1 MRLIPSAP
9 CRCGSCPGT
18 ASMPGRAGQGARHMW
33 LRVGD
38 VVRWRI
44 VLIGLIVALVVL
56 VIPGRHL
63 APAVLYAE
71 DRAAAPRD
79 PTPFYVP
86 STISTEWQESLK
98 TWTGPTDETFPGP
111 DDFDAWRALQRQGE
125 RFIGRMTEPLMT
137 RYQPLIEEREL
148 GGVQTLDIRPNGW
161 QDNSRVLVYTH
172 GGAYT
177 FNSARSTLSSSVPV
191 AAATGLRV
199 ISVNYTLA
207 PHARWDQVTDEVVSV
222 VQALHAEGYE
232 WTNIAMYG
240 DSAGGGLA
248 AGSVLKMRDRGIG
261 TPAALFLWS
270 PWADITETGD
280 TYRTL
285 ADADPLLVYPRQ
297 LERSAA
303 AYARPADQ
311 KHPYVSPIYG
321 DFTKG
326 FPPTLIQVGSK
337 EIFLSNSV
345 RLYRALDLAGVP
357 VVLDVYEGMPH
368 VFQGIIPDS
377 PESQTAF
384 ARSKRHLDQYL
395 GQ

>member
-1 MRLIPSAP
+1 MQSQ
-9 CRCGSCPGT
+9 S
-18 ASMPGRAGQGARHMW
+18 
-33 LRVGD
+33 RVKD
-38 VVRWRI
+38 WYRI
-44 VLIGLIVALVVL
+44 AFTGVAVALIAL
-56 VIPGRHL
+56 AIPNRQ
-63 APAVLYAE
+63 PAAAASYA
-71 DRAAAPRD
+71 DARAAAPTD
-79 PTPFYVP
+79 QPAFDVP
-86 STISTEWQESLK
+86 STISPEWQESLK

-111 DDFDAWRALQRQGE
+111 RDFDAWRTLQRQGE
-125 RFIGRMTEPLMT
+125 RFIGRMTEPLLA
-137 RYQPLIEEREL
+137 RHQPTIEEREI
-148 GGVQTLDIRPNGW
+148 GGVQVLDIKPNGW
-161 QDNSRVLVYTH
+161 QDNGQVLVYTH

-222 VQALHAEGYE
+222 MQALHAEGYA
-232 WTNIAMYG
+232 WTHIAMYG

-248 AGSVLKMRDRGIG
+248 AGSILKMRDRGIG
-261 TPAALFLWS
+261 MPAALFLWS

-285 ADADPLLVYPRQ
+285 GDADPLLVYPRQ

-303 AYARPADQ
+303 AYADPADQ
-311 KHPYVSPIYG
+311 KHPYVSPVYG

-326 FPPTLIQVGSK
+326 FPPTLIQAGTK
-337 EIFLSNSV
+337 EIFLSNAV
-345 RLYRALDLAGVP
+345 RLYRALDQAGVP
-357 VVLDVYEGMPH
+357 VALDVYEGMPH
-368 VFQGIIPDS
+368 VFQGIMPDS

-384 ARSKRHLDQYL
+384 AKAKRHLNQYL